1 MTDAPYQVKT
11 VKEDG
16 KKYFLLV
23 DTRNESIIDFADPE
37 IQEKDWLYSARDR
50 LNTNWFFDNYV

>member
-11 VKEDG
+11 VKEDR

-23 DTRNESIIDFADPE
+23 DTRNESVIDFADPE